1 MKKLMKVLLFV
12 ALIGTLSE
20 CKKGEDDPFISLR
33 SRKNRVVGEWTL
45 TSGTEKTSSVSGNPS
60 TTVNTDYTYT
70 QDSYIR
76 TNTTMNQSGSTS
88 VSSSGY
94 FYYKITFRS
103 NGEYTLV
110 KERGSS
116 FTQESG
122 LWNFTKGI
130 GEYKRKEQIALV
142 PQVTSGSIT
151 NSKEVTRTLT
161 LKELRNRVMTIVSEE
176 TDNESI
182 AFQNGSFSSTSSSS
196 SSSTSE
202 LTFERIKEKD
212 KK

>member
-1 MKKLMKVLLFV
+1 MKKIMNLLLFAV
-12 ALIGTLSE
+12 LISTLSE
-20 CKKGEDDPFISLR
+20 CKKGEDDPFISFR

-45 TSGTEKTSSVSGNPS
+45 TSGTEKTSTVSGNPS
-60 TTVNTDYTYT
+60 TTINTDYTYT

-110 KERGSS
+110 RERGGS

-122 LWNFTKGI
+122 VWNFTKGV
-130 GEYKRKEQIALV
+130 GDYKRKEQIALV
-142 PQVTSGSIT
+142 PQITPNSLTTSRDVTKT
-151 NSKEVTRTLT
+151 FT

-176 TDNESI
+176 TDN
-182 AFQNGSFSSTSSSS
+182 ATTTYQNGSFSSTSSSS
-196 SSSTSE
+196 SSSISE